1 MKKWFNK
8 GVKLYLKNRYA
19 RIESIR
25 NNPIEVQQKVLLS
38 LLSRASKTEYGKQ
51 FHFDKIKT
59 AEEFANTLPLTDYED
74 HKADIYKMMDGA
86 KNVLWPGK
94 IEWFAKSSGTTS
106 DRSKY
111 IPVSDDFLYK
121 NNVASSWDTMA
132 ITYNEDPESQI
143 FWKKS
148 LIMGGSLSKWKHNDK
163 INVGDISAILLHRMP
178 AVGRPFYSP
187 DFKTAII
194 DDWEEKIQLMSD
206 LCINEDIVMFGGVPT
221 WTIVLFKRILEK
233 TGAKNM
239 QEVWPNVK
247 YYMHGGVGFDP
258 YIDQFKDFF
267 PKPGFKYFEIYNASE
282 GYFAVQDRKDE
293 KGMLLLLN
301 NDIYYEFITMEEL
314 TNEHPKTT
322 PLSDVEIDT
331 NYAIVV
337 SSSAGLWRYMPG
349 DTVSFTSKNP
359 YRIKVSGRTKHFI
372 NVFGEE
378 VMVGNTDKALAETLK
393 ALPAIVSEYT
403 VAPIFMNQHKKGGHL
418 WMIEFEKEPDN
429 LSAFEIL
436 LDDNLKKINSDYA
449 AKRFKDMAL
458 SRLQIQLV
466 PKGTFH
472 KWMASKGKIGGQNK
486 VPRLFNSRKYV
497 DELQGFIGK
506 N

>member
-8 GVKLYLKNRYA
+8 GVKQYLKKRYQ
-19 RIESIR
+19 RIETIR
-25 NNPIEVQQKVLLS
+25 QNPVPTQNRVLRS
-38 LLSRASKTEYGKQ
+38 LLERAGSTEFGKSNSFNRIRTPEEFSRAM
-51 FHFDKIKT
+51 
-59 AEEFANTLPLTDYED
+59 PLSDYED
-74 HKADIYKMMDGA
+74 FKEDIYKMMDGA
-86 KNVLWPGK
+86 KDLLWKGK
-94 IEWFAKSSGTTS
+94 VNWYAKSSGTTS

-121 NNVASSWDTMA
+121 NNVAASWDTMA
-132 ITYNEDPESQI
+132 INYHEDPASQI
-143 FWKKS
+143 FHKKS
-148 LIMGGSLSKWKHNDK
+148 LVMGGSLSNWKHNSK
-163 INVGDISAILLHRMP
+163 VKVGDISAILLHRMP

-194 DDWEEKIQLMSD
+194 DDWEEKISLMA
-206 LCINEDIVMFGGVPT
+206 DICVQHDVVMFGGVPT

-233 TGAKNM
+233 TGAKNIL
-239 QEVWPNVK
+239 EVWPNVK
-247 YYMHGGVGFDP
+247 YYLHGGVGFDP
-258 YIDQFKDFF
+258 YIDQFKEFIPD
-267 PKPGFKYFEIYNASE
+267 PNFKYFEIYNASE
-282 GYFAVQDRKDE
+282 GYFAVQDHQTE
-293 KGMLLLLN
+293 KGMLLLLD

-314 TNEHPKTT
+314 TNDQPKTI
-322 PLSDVEIDT
+322 PISEVEVDT
-331 NYAIVV
+331 NYAIVI

-349 DTVSFTSKNP
+349 DTVCFTSVRP

-393 ALPAIVSEYT
+393 SLPGIVSEYT
-403 VAPIFMNQHKKGGHL
+403 VAPIFMNQNKKGGHL
-418 WMIEFEKEPDN
+418 WLIEFEKEPDN
-429 LSAFEIL
+429 LTAFEIL

-458 SRLQIQLV
+458 SRLQVQVV

-472 KWMASKGKIGGQNK
+472 GWMASKGKVGGQNK

-497 DELQGFIGK
+497 DELLNFMGD

>member
-8 GVKLYLKNRYA
+8 GVKFYLKKRYQ
-19 RIESIR
+19 RIEAIR
-25 NNPIEVQQKVLLS
+25 NDPFAVQDKVLKS
-38 LLSRASKTEYGKQ
+38 LLRRAAQTEYGRA
-51 FHFDKIKT
+51 FDFSKITTSADYAK
-59 AEEFANTLPLTDYED
+59 ALPLTDYED
-74 HKADIYKMMDGA
+74 HKANIYKMMDGA
-86 KNVLWPGK
+86 PDVLWKGK
-94 IEWFAKSSGTTS
+94 VEWYAKSSGTTS

-111 IPVSDDFLYK
+111 IPVSDDFMYK
-121 NNVASSWDTMA
+121 NNVASSWDTMS
-132 ITYNEDPESQI
+132 ITYHEDPESQI

-148 LIMGGSLSKWKHNDK
+148 LIMGGSLSNWKHNHK
-163 INVGDISAILLHRMP
+163 VKVGDISAILLHRMP
-178 AVGRPFYSP
+178 AIGRPFYSP
-187 DFKTAII
+187 DFKTALI
-194 DDWEEKIQLMSD
+194 DDWEEKIRLMSD
-206 LCINEDIVMFGGVPT
+206 ICIHDDIVMFGGVPT

-239 QEVWPNVK
+239 QEIWPNVK
-247 YYMHGGVGFDP
+247 YYMHGGVGFEP
-258 YIDQFKDFF
+258 YIDQFRIFF
-267 PKPGFKYFEIYNASE
+267 PDPSFKYFEVYNASE
-282 GYFAVQDRKDE
+282 GYFAVQDRQDL

-314 TNEHPKTT
+314 TSEKPESI
-322 PLSDVEIDT
+322 PLSKVSEDI
-331 NYAIVV
+331 NYAIVI

-349 DTVSFTSKNP
+349 DTVRFTSINP

-378 VMVGNTDKALAETLK
+378 VMVGNTDKALAETLNS
-393 ALPAIVSEYT
+393 LPARVLEYT
-403 VAPIFMNQHKKGGHL
+403 VAPIFMNQNKKGGHL
-418 WMIEFEKEPDN
+418 WLIEFAKEPDN
-429 LSAFEIL
+429 ITAFEIL

-449 AKRFKDMAL
+449 AKRHKDMAL

-497 DELQGFIGK
+497 DELLGFIAD

>member
-8 GVKLYLKNRYA
+8 GVKQYLKKRYH
-19 RIESIR
+19 RIEAIR
-25 NNPIEVQQKVLLS
+25 KDPFVIQDQVLKS
-38 LLSRASKTEYGKQ
+38 LLSRASQTEYGKS
-51 FHFDKIKT
+51 FDFDKISSS
-59 AEEFANTLPLTDYED
+59 AEFSRVLPLTDYED
-74 HKADIYKMMDGA
+74 HKANIYKMMDGA
-86 KNVLWPGK
+86 KDVLWKGK

-111 IPVSDDFLYK
+111 IPVTNDFFYK
-121 NNVASSWDTMA
+121 NNVAASWDTMA
-132 ITYNEDPESQI
+132 ITYHEDPESQI

-148 LIMGGSLSKWKHNDK
+148 LIMGGSLSKWKHNS
-163 INVGDISAILLHRMP
+163 NVTVGDISAILLHRMP

-187 DFKTAII
+187 DFKTAFI
-194 DDWEEKIQLMSD
+194 DDWEEKIRLMSD
-206 LCINEDIVMFGGVPT
+206 ICIHDDIVMFGGVPT

-258 YIDQFKDFF
+258 YIDQFKEFF
-267 PKPGFKYFEIYNASE
+267 PDPSFKYFEVYNASE
-282 GYFAVQDRKDE
+282 GYFAVQDRTDE
-293 KGMLLLLN
+293 KGMLLLLD

-314 TNEHPKTT
+314 TSENPQSI
-322 PLSDVEIDT
+322 PLSEVIVDT
-331 NYAIVV
+331 NYAIVI

-349 DTVSFTSKNP
+349 DTVSFTSVHP
-359 YRIKVSGRTKHFI
+359 FRIIVSGRTKHFI

-378 VMVGNTDKALAETLK
+378 VMVGNTDKALAETLNS
-393 ALPAIVSEYT
+393 LPAVVSEYT

-418 WMIEFEKEPDN
+418 WLIEFEKEPDN
-429 LSAFEIL
+429 ITAFEIL

-449 AKRFKDMAL
+449 AKRFKSMAL

-466 PKGTFH
+466 PSGTFH

-497 DELQGFIGK
+497 DELLGFIAD

>member
-1 MKKWFNK
+1 MRKWFNK
-8 GVKLYLKNRYA
+8 GVKQYLKYRYQ
-19 RIESIR
+19 RIEAMRQEPFSTQSQ
-25 NNPIEVQQKVLLS
+25 VMHS
-38 LLSRASKTEYGKQ
+38 LLQRAKHTEYGKKHN
-51 FHFDKIKT
+51 FSSITNSLAFSEAMPI
-59 AEEFANTLPLTDYED
+59 TDYED
-74 HKADIYKMMDGA
+74 FKEDIYRMMDGE
-86 KNVLWPGK
+86 KDILWPGR
-94 IEWFAKSSGTTS
+94 IDWYAKSSGTTS

-111 IPVSDDFLYK
+111 IPVSGDFLYK

-132 ITYNEDPESQI
+132 ITYHEDPDSQI

-148 LIMGGSLSKWKHNDK
+148 LIMGGSLSKWKHNPNV
-163 INVGDISAILLHRMP
+163 NVGDISAILLHRMP

-187 DFKTAII
+187 DFQTAII
-194 DDWEEKIQLMSD
+194 DDWEEKIQLMSEI
-206 LCINEDIVMFGGVPT
+206 CIHEDIVMFGGVPT

-233 TGAKNM
+233 TGANNI
-239 QEVWPNVK
+239 QEVWPNVR

-258 YIDQFKDFF
+258 YIDQFKEFIPDPTFS
-267 PKPGFKYFEIYNASE
+267 YFEVYNASE
-282 GYFAVQDRKDE
+282 GYFAVQDRNDE

-314 TNEHPKTT
+314 THENPKTI
-322 PLSDVEIDT
+322 PLAEVKPNT

-349 DTVSFTSKNP
+349 DTVSFTSIKP

-378 VMVGNTDKALAETLK
+378 VMVGNTDKALAETLN
-393 ALPAIVSEYT
+393 ALPAIVAEYT
-403 VAPIFMNQHKKGGHL
+403 VAPIFMNQHNKGGHL
-418 WMIEFEKEPDN
+418 WLIEFEKEPDN
-429 LSAFEIL
+429 ITAFEIL

-449 AKRFKDMAL
+449 AKRYKDMAL
-458 SRLQIQLV
+458 SRLQIEVV
-466 PKGTFH
+466 PSGTFH
-472 KWMASKGKIGGQNK
+472 RWMASKGKIGGQNK

-497 DELQGFIGK
+497 DELLGFTGE